1 MSYILDALRRA
12 DTERG
17 RGVVPGI
24 HSQMDGPGTAQAAPS
39 RNRTLVWAV
48 AGLSA
53 ALVLVIAWMLLRG
66 GETPAP
72 VVAAAPVPAEVPP
85 PVAPPPPAPPPEP
98 APATIV
104 PTTPPPVIAEAP
116 RTPPREEAPPPR
128 RQRAEQAPAAQP
140 QPAARPSTPVAPSPT
155 APAPKASPAAA
166 GNTRI
171 YALNELPQDI
181 RGSLPQLS
189 IGGAMYSPNPASRML
204 IVNGQLMHEGDKI
217 TPELVLDQIELKRA
231 VLSFRGYR
239 YSIYY

>member
-24 HSQMDGPGTAQAAPS
+24 HSQMDGPAAASTAPS

-48 AGLSA
+48 VGLSA
-53 ALVLVIAWMLLRG
+53 ALVVVIAWMLLRG
-66 GETPAP
+66 GDAPAP
-72 VVAAAPVPAEVPP
+72 VVAVAPAPAELPP
-85 PVAPPPPAPPPEP
+85 PVAPPPPPAPEP
-98 APATIV
+98 VPTTIV
-104 PTTPPPVIAEAP
+104 PTTPPPMAAETP
-116 RTPPREEAPPPR
+116 RVPPREEAPAPR
-128 RQRAEQAPAAQP
+128 RPRAEPATQAAQP
-140 QPAARPSTPVAPSPT
+140 KPPAAAPSP
-155 APAPKASPAAA
+155 APAPKASPAT

-204 IVNGQLMHEGDKI
+204 IVNGQLMHEGEKV

-239 YSIYY
+239 YSINY